1 MSKELR
7 DMRNKFILCCVIAIV
22 ILTVGLLMV
31 FNRFGDQKSKI
42 EKAIDNKNSF
52 VIYFVS
58 NKCDKCDMVETV
70 LNSNNLKYYKY
81 DINGS
86 DISNILTKLKITFDI
101 EAPSL
106 VVVENGTMTYNIIG
120 IDSKESVV
128 SFIDSY
134 GLKSFSKN

>member
-7 DMRNKFILCCVIAIV
+7 DMRNKFILCCVIAII

-86 DISNILTKLKITFDI
+86 DISSILTKLKITFDI

-106 VVVENGTMTYNIIG
+106 VVVENGAMTYNIIG